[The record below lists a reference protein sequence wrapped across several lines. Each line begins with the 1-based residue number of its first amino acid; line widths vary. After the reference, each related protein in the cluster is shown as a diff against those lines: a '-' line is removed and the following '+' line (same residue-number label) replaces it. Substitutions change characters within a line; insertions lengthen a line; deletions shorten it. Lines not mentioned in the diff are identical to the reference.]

1 MSKKLWFGVIAFMML
16 FSASAGATVFAE
28 GAQTNCI
35 GDPTGRTNCAVDVV
49 EEKVD
54 VAAVLPHINLD
65 TFELSYGQI
74 TETGR
79 SYTKNITVENTTDQK
94 VTIRV
99 EAVEYES
106 DSLDSTQ
113 KAIVDWVA
121 FVGGKRK
128 FDVNPGGKIQIGVRL
143 MVPADAKG
151 GTYYA
156 RVKVSNGDDN
166 DTQFVKVRA
175 DIANEDYKFDGKIA
189 AQNIGFFNLGDKI
202 SASAKV
208 KNGGTAGFSSHY
220 VVQYKNAFGLDEWKQ
235 VADETR
241 DVIPGA
247 EESFLITDETRAK
260 IGFGVFTVE
269 QRISYID
276 ADGKQKESILS
287 HAVVNLSWWGLAIAG
302 GVILLVVV
310 IIVVVKTRRKKAE
323 ETKKTEKR
331 TKKKSVT
338 VEVEED

>member
-1 MSKKLWFGVIAFMML
+1 MSKKLWFGVIAFMMM
-16 FSASAGATVFAE
+16 FSASVGVTVSAE

-35 GDPTGRTNCAVDVV
+35 GDLTGRTNCSVDVV
-49 EEKVD
+49 EEKED
-54 VAAVLPHINLD
+54 TAVPHIGLD

-79 SYTKNITVENTTDQK
+79 SYTKNITVENATSQK

-128 FDVNPGGKIQIGVRL
+128 FDINPGGKIQIGVRL
-143 MVPADAKG
+143 MIPADVKG

-175 DIANEDYKFDGKIA
+175 DIASEDYKFDGKIA
-189 AQNIGFFNLGDKI
+189 TQNIGFFNLGDKI
-202 SASAKV
+202 GASAKV
-208 KNGGTAGFSSHY
+208 KNDGTAGFSSHY
-220 VVQYKNAFGLDEWKQ
+220 AVQYKNAFGLDEWKQ
-235 VADETR
+235 VAEETR
-241 DVIPGA
+241 DVVPGA
-247 EESFLITDETRAK
+247 EESFSITDETRAK
-260 IGFGVFTVE
+260 IGYGVFTVE

-276 ADGKQKESILS
+276 AEGKQKESILS
-287 HAVVNLSWWGLAIAG
+287 HAVVNLPWWAFAIVG
-302 GVILLVVV
+302 GVILLIIAIV
-310 IIVVVKTRRKKAE
+310 IVVKVRRKKVE
-323 ETKKTEKR
+323 EAKKEKKKA
-331 TKKKSVT
+331 KKKSAA